1 MLLIAACAPVQVP
14 VIVTRTPPAE
24 LVRLCPREPILP
36 EQFADEA
43 ERFSWALN
51 AINTGRV
58 CRAAHDKLSQ
68 WEKEPPK

>member
-1 MLLIAACAPVQVP
+1 
-14 VIVTRTPPAE
+14 
-24 LVRLCPREPILP
+24 LVRDCPREPVLP

-43 ERFSWALN
+43 ECFSWALN

-68 WEKEPPK
+68 WEREPPK